1 MERFSKRSREIRGR
15 MAEVAERINRE
26 RARLGL
32 EPVTAVSAEALDLAA
47 RQTRAAKLQHLA
59 TSELRAGWRKE
70 AEAAGPDPDRL
81 VRALRR
87 VRGAPPLRPDPGLHR
102 RVAAWLTE
110 HASTFG
116 ERDVAQ
122 ALADDD
128 RAGFVSIPH
137 SRCGMLDAAV
147 RGLDR
152 GPTVLTPTLSPTG
165 ELLRAARARSGSG
178 GWHAYP
184 RLPENRRVPS
194 SAGRP
199 GPGLDIRAEGG
210 TIVAPPSR
218 HAGGGRYRW
227 LRPGLEPPPAPAWPL
242 ELAAPPQ
249 PATSSP
255 PALAGA
261 RAGGYVVAAVRGEAE
276 AVARAPVGTRNQC
289 LNLAAFRLGRLV
301 AAGLADEVAVR
312 EVLLAAADAAGLP
325 RRGSMRPR
333 QVLPRSRPRRAGGHP
348 SRFPASPCSP
358 SPCRLAR
365 LVRRAAG
372 LRAARPPSGGVV
384 KAHPGRTASMG
395 GLGQPSRRPT
405 VSAGLPPWSPGRKLR
420 PARAASPPSSSHRR
434 GS

>member
-1 MERFSKRSREIRGR
+1 MIERFSKRSREIRGR

-165 ELLRAARARSGSG
+165 ELLRAARGYAAR
-178 GWHAYP
+178 GWP
-184 RLPENRRVPS
+184 VLPLCWPLP
-194 SAGRP
+194 AGACACGRP
-199 GPGLDIRAEGG
+199 GCSSPGKHPLVQRGLHAASTDPERIRRWWGRWLWANVGIRTGAASGLLVLDVDGTAGSGPPGRAAAPEAG
-210 TIVAPPSR
+210 TPTRACPRTDGCPARPVVRAPGSTSAPRAAPSSPRPRATPVAVAIAGCARAWSRRRPRPGRWSWRPRPSR
-218 HAGGGRYRW
+218 RRRRPRPWPGPGPAATSWPRSEARQRRW
-227 LRPGLEPPPAPAWPL
+227 PGPRSG
-242 ELAAPPQ
+242 
-249 PATSSP
+249 PATS
-255 PALAGA
+255 A
-261 RAGGYVVAAVRGEAE
+261 
-276 AVARAPVGTRNQC
+276 
-289 LNLAAFRLGRLV
+289 
-301 AAGLADEVAVR
+301 
-312 EVLLAAADAAGLP
+312 
-325 RRGSMRPR
+325 
-333 QVLPRSRPRRAGGHP
+333 
-348 SRFPASPCSP
+348 
-358 SPCRLAR
+358 
-365 LVRRAAG
+365 
-372 LRAARPPSGGVV
+372 
-384 KAHPGRTASMG
+384 
-395 GLGQPSRRPT
+395 
-405 VSAGLPPWSPGRKLR
+405 
-420 PARAASPPSSSHRR
+420 
-434 GS
+434 